1 MFYSLLPWLTSKL
14 FSCGFISLQ
23 LNSLPALADIC
34 LEMDPNLWFHTY
46 TWRMVYQA
54 RLCKG
59 VISQHWHKILPLPWW
74 RLLPLVNPS
83 YDRLITACQQG
94 LFTCCVLLYSCSN
107 RFRVYIAVQS
117 DGTETH
123 HQTSRSHT
131 GIKMFLLLFLTHG
144 SWCILIKSSLLEKQ
158 SKKEYKV

>member
-1 MFYSLLPWLTSKL
+1 MFYSLLPWLTSENL
-14 FSCGFISLQ
+14 EAFLMW
-23 LNSLPALADIC
+23 LHLPATKL
-34 LEMDPNLWFHTY
+34 LEMNPNLWFHTY
-46 TWRMVYQA
+46 TWRTVYQA

-83 YDRLITACQQG
+83 YVRLITACQQG
-94 LFTCCVLLYSCSN
+94 LLTCCVLPSLYSCSN

-131 GIKMFLLLFLTHG
+131 GVKIFLLLFLTHG

-158 SKKEYKV
+158 SKREYRV